1 MHRTKCSEIIKNVL
15 GPHFNNELL
24 SDIGNGKYSLLLDES
39 NDVSVNKL
47 LGIVII
53 YYSYKQGKTIASFL
67 ALTKL
72 ETCNA
77 EGIVNTLKKT
87 LEEMR
92 LDLQNLLAIG
102 TDNASVMVGI
112 NNGVYAKLKAEVPS
126 LILIRCLC
134 HSLQLAVSHAMT
146 DTLPRNL
153 EFLIHETY
161 NWFSKSAMRQIKYT
175 QLYETINCGE
185 RPLQILQVS
194 DTRWLSIEAAVGRTL
209 HQWLELKTHFNMTRL
224 SEKCYSAEIL
234 YNMYCDETNMLYLL
248 FLKPIL
254 SEIQVVNK
262 AFQSEKNDHV
272 KLLNNLNIVV
282 QGISRKLVL
291 PSCKVDPLLS
301 SIEDYLDPKPYLG
314 HSFEKKVEQ
323 LRKDGKINVYDEQGI
338 RERCKS
344 FLLSLLKQLK
354 QRLPEN
360 VVILKKIS
368 LLSVD
373 NVLRAVKEPIQPLLE
388 YMGGSRDIDAIESQL
403 SKINLIDWTN
413 KTKTISFWDEVNK
426 YRDASGSNP
435 FAELATFALSML
447 ILPYSNAQ
455 VERIFSQLNL
465 VKNKIRNKMSVKMT
479 NAILTIRF
487 ELKRNSKCCH
497 NYVLPPEIIRKI
509 GSKEAYTKKAAES
522 CSQATDGNDDD
533 IIDFCF
539 DEHFDNQF

>member
-1 MHRTKCSEIIKNVL
+1 MK
-15 GPHFNNELL
+15 
-24 SDIGNGKYSLLLDES
+24 
-39 NDVSVNKL
+39 
-47 LGIVII
+47 
-53 YYSYKQGKTIASFL
+53 
-67 ALTKL
+67 
-72 ETCNA
+72 
-77 EGIVNTLKKT
+77 
-87 LEEMR
+87 

-112 NNGVYAKLKAEVPS
+112 NNGVYAKLKAVVPS

-134 HSLQLAVSHAMT
+134 HSLQLAVSHAMI

-161 NWFSKSAMRQIKYT
+161 NWFSKSSMRQIKYT

-194 DTRWLSIEAAVGRTL
+194 DTRWLSIEAAVDRTL

-224 SEKCYSAEIL
+224 SEKCYTAEIL
-234 YNMYCDETNMLYLL
+234 YKMYCDETNLLYLL

-262 AFQSEKNDHV
+262 AFQSEKNDHL
-272 KLLNNLNIVV
+272 KLLKDLNIVV
-282 QGISRKLVL
+282 QEISKKLVL

-301 SIEDYLDPKPYLG
+301 SIDDYLDPKPYLG
-314 HSFEKKVEQ
+314 YSFEKKIEQ
-323 LRKDGKINVYDEQGI
+323 LRKDGKINACDEQGI

-344 FLLSLLKQLK
+344 FLLNLFKQLK

-360 VVILKKIS
+360 VAILKKIS

-373 NVLRAVKEPIQPLLE
+373 NVLKAVKEPIQSLVE
-388 YMGGSRDIDAIESQL
+388 YMNGSKDIDAIELQL

-413 KTKTISFWDEVNK
+413 KTDTIKFWDEVNK
-426 YRDASGSNP
+426 YRDASGNNP
-435 FAELATFALSML
+435 FAKLAAFALSML

-455 VERIFSQLNL
+455 VERVFSQLNL
-465 VKNKIRNKMSVKMT
+465 VKNKVRNKMSIKMT

-487 ELKRNSKCCH
+487 GLKRNGKCCY
-497 NYVLPPEIIRKI
+497 NYVLPPEVLRQI

-522 CSQATDGNDDD
+522 SSQVTDKNDDD
-533 IIDFCF
+533 INFCF
-539 DEHFDNQF
+539 NECDQF